1 MTTLHDFHQ
10 VKEYYEI
17 MTIRGKKTMA
27 FRASCRQ
34 AGCLWI
40 KAFVSAEVRT
50 AAINRHRRNMI
61 VILRNRLS
69 KP

>member
-1 MTTLHDFHQ
+1 MTTLHEFHQ

-17 MTIRGKKTMA
+17 MTIKGKRTMV

-34 AGCLWI
+34 IGCRWI
-40 KAFVSAEVRT
+40 KAYISAESR
-50 AAINRHRRNMI
+50 AKAIARHRRNMI
-61 VILRNRLS
+61 VILRNRLN